1 MKRMGYKWPVRK
13 IANAMSMSLVME
25 HRPDGMFV
33 SFQTILKN
41 SDQTLSFEKS
51 TQLFGL
57 TRIDV
62 TNMLFCSLLNSF
74 AGYSTSY
81 KSSEKITVKPIKIEN
96 GILYQTNIMDFPGME
111 TFEVF
116 NEYKISGNQMTLTQT
131 IDDIVG
137 KRIFERK

>member
-1 MKRMGYKWPVRK
+1 MY
-13 IANAMSMSLVME
+13 
-25 HRPDGMFV
+25 F
-33 SFQTILKN
+33 
-41 SDQTLSFEKS
+41 
-51 TQLFGL
+51 FG
-57 TRIDV
+57 
-62 TNMLFCSLLNSF
+62 SLLNLV
-74 AGYSTSY
+74 ADYSTSY

-111 TFEVF
+111 IFEVS